1 MISTS
6 DKYDPAREI
15 TPEFIG
21 RVTQW
26 IEQHGEVLVVLRYL
40 HSGVRDFL
48 FCRAPSDFMKLV
60 ESLPIGTETIVFEH
74 QQLAFRGLS
83 SETFIKEALL
93 LIPEGTEYL
102 VARLQCREPWNLHN
116 SGSMGDTH
124 ACLLEDLHDFIGVEV
139 ALGPCPDFN
148 VPDCGTMISASKGGI
163 DGPR

>member
-6 DKYDPAREI
+6 DRYDPAREI
-15 TPEFIG
+15 TPEFI
-21 RVTQW
+21 RLVTQW
-26 IEQHGEVLVVLRYL
+26 IERHGEVFVVLRYL

-60 ESLPIGTETIVFEH
+60 EGLPIGTDAIVFEH
-74 QQLAFRGLS
+74 RQLPFRGLC

-102 VARLQCREPWNLHN
+102 VARLHFLEPWNLHN

-124 ACLLEDLHDFIGVEV
+124 DWLLEDLHDFIGVEV
-139 ALGPCPDFN
+139 ALGPCPNFN
-148 VPDCGTMISASKGGI
+148 MPDCETMISASKGGI